1 MDSWFRKAT
10 PEKVPQAEPAELDWD
25 LKELL
30 ERLEGD
36 QEFLRELLAMFL
48 ADYRACM
55 HKAHRAMAEANLS
68 ELSRAAHTLKEML
81 RNLSMKSAAQTA
93 AALEKSAQDAAE
105 KGSAEL
111 LLILEGDLARVLPE
125 VEAQLAGAKAR
136 GY

>member
-55 HKAHRAMAEANLS
+55 HKAQPRIFLNSLAPPT
-68 ELSRAAHTLKEML
+68 LSRTCSGIS
-81 RNLSMKSAAQTA
+81 R
-93 AALEKSAQDAAE
+93 
-105 KGSAEL
+105 
-111 LLILEGDLARVLPE
+111 
-125 VEAQLAGAKAR
+125 
-136 GY
+136 